1 MRYLAFALAL
11 CFVSA
16 FASAPL
22 AAAVKPTHPA
32 NTHLAKARKGKTKA
46 KGHKASK
53 RKAQTRARAN

>member
-1 MRYLAFALAL
+1 MRHLALALAL
-11 CFVSA
+11 CVVSA
-16 FASAPL
+16 FTSAPL
-22 AAAVKPTHPA
+22 TAAVKASHPA